1 MDEPQMR
8 RQLFRQPSQNQDR
21 LIRSHR
27 LVLSQFGSGGFSVKN
42 RPTFPVDFNFLDR
55 IISVKEEKPSLIGSE
70 TPQKASDG
78 DRFGIRFFTSR
89 PNQAADASDSLPA
102 IGRLAGFLISNLGL
116 NSFPQCDQRA
126 DSGNCSQRVRLAACH
141 RSAKRMGWTCFSPNS
156 RRTTKRLL
164 NAGSPHRTG
173 AACVQGFR
181 GSGEP
186 EVRPFRP
193 GGCPLG
199 GAEVDLE
206 IT

>member
-1 MDEPQMR
+1 MR

-55 IISVKEEKPSLIGSE
+55 ITSVKEKPSLIGSE

-102 IGRLAGFLISNLGL
+102 IGRLAGFFISNLGL

-126 DSGNCSQRVRLAACH
+126 DSGNCSQRVGWQRATVRRTRDGRVFRPTLGGLRRECSTPVHHTELVRLAY
-141 RSAKRMGWTCFSPNS
+141 KDFEGLVSP
-156 RRTTKRLL
+156 KLAHFAL
-164 NAGSPHRTG
+164 AG
-173 AACVQGFR
+173 
-181 GSGEP
+181 
-186 EVRPFRP
+186 VR
-193 GGCPLG
+193 
-199 GAEVDLE
+199 
-206 IT
+206 